1 MCYNFTTRF
10 GSKENK
16 LNQKEMRIDIL
27 KKGDEVLSVDK
38 DFIAVKRVNG
48 EVDLIPLIED
58 EKTGLRVNVSK
69 IVTIGYGDNTVSAY
83 YKMLQ

>member
-1 MCYNFTTRF
+1 
-10 GSKENK
+10 
-16 LNQKEMRIDIL
+16 MRIDIL

-48 EVDLIPLIED
+48 EVDLIPLIND

-69 IVTIGYGDNTVSAY
+69 IVTIGYGDNTVSAELGDVTVINY
-83 YKMLQ
+83 H